1 MHGGAIR
8 WTSFQ
13 LIALTDAG
21 QGAAASSY
29 QPSSVRTCHTGIS
42 AMFGVLVCMCAAVC
56 RAQPAELC

>member
-1 MHGGAIR
+1 MQVGAIR

-21 QGAAASSY
+21 QDQL
-29 QPSSVRTCHTGIS
+29 QPRTNHRDSRACHAGIS
-42 AMFGVLVCMCAAVC
+42 AMFDVLVCMCAAVC